1 MQHKLLANDAG
12 ERTYILVLDEG
23 DEAFK
28 CITDFAESENVTAAS
43 ITAIGAFRSATIAFF
58 EFENR
63 NYRKIPV
70 EVQSEVLS
78 MLGDVA
84 IDDDGK
90 VSLHLHVVLGFSDG
104 STKGGHFLQGH
115 VRPTLEVMLRETR
128 SDLRRKHRPD
138 LGIALIDLEKAT
150 KASATV

>member
-28 CITDFAESENVTAAS
+28 CITDFAESENVTVAS
-43 ITAIGAFRSATIAFF
+43 ITAIGAFRSAKIAFF

-63 NYRKIPV
+63 NYWKIPV

-90 VSLHLHVVLGFSDG
+90 VSLHLRVVFGFSDG
-104 STKGGHFLQGH
+104 STKGGHFLQDH
-115 VRPTLEVMLRETR
+115 VRPTLEVMRARHLPISGESTG
-128 SDLRRKHRPD
+128 P
-138 LGIALIDLEKAT
+138 I
-150 KASATV
+150 